1 MIGYSLKSS
10 ELAFGEDVRL
20 CISVDEWRH
29 GRERRGMQQRR
40 VAIPLHAT
48 ETNCI
53 RAQGD
58 IALIVAHFIV
68 ENVSPMR
75 EVSPGSWE
83 VHFRVPGREKQ

>member
-1 MIGYSLKSS
+1 M
-10 ELAFGEDVRL
+10 
-20 CISVDEWRH
+20 
-29 GRERRGMQQRR
+29 
-40 VAIPLHAT
+40 AIPLHAT

-83 VHFRVPGREKQ
+83 VHFRVLGREKQ